1 MGALP
6 GGSFPVLG
14 SFPKTEEDKRDR
26 AAKYVLTRARGA
38 IDAAQLLDALG
49 ITPQEIDTRRKA
61 PEAPHTSGHAA
72 KPRRR
77 YRG

>member
-1 MGALP
+1 MSS
-6 GGSFPVLG
+6 SFPVLG
-14 SFPKTEEDKRDR
+14 QVPKTEEDKRDR

-49 ITPQEIDTRRKA
+49 ISPTEVNTRRKPA
-61 PEAPHTSGHAA
+61 PPPPSSGHAA